1 MDMDISTA
9 TRIFYR
15 QSILEKKMPFEIK
28 ASEDYNQKILET
40 IKKTRRGEDVYGQY
54 ANATEM
60 MKAIDADD

>member
-1 MDMDISTA
+1 
-9 TRIFYR
+9 
-15 QSILEKKMPFEIK
+15 MPFEIK